1 MNPVVDTHRSAGLF
15 FKAGGVGSFRLD
27 EGDGEPVVLMHGVPA
42 SCFLYRKVVP
52 ALAKRGLRGIAFD
65 LPGLGLADRPV
76 EFDYSWTGL
85 GRFATAA
92 VRELGLERF
101 HLVVHDIGG
110 PVGFEV
116 AAQAPERVASL
127 TILNTL
133 IEVDRFKKPWSMRP
147 FEVAGLDRMW
157 LAPMKFRPMFRML
170 MSMQGIK
177 DRSKVSN
184 EELNAYVDL
193 LFGEDEARAFLKM
206 MKAFETTPEKSRLY
220 QSVVSSNR
228 YPKQVVW
235 GENDPALTY
244 SVYGKTAERL
254 TSTTAV
260 RLPGKHFLQEDQY
273 DAIAE
278 SIQRIADANSRVRV
292 AP

>member
-1 MNPVVDTHRSAGLF
+1 MNAVVDAHRSAGSF
-15 FKAGGVGSFRLD
+15 FEAEGVRSFRLD

-52 ALAKRGLRGIAFD
+52 ALAERGLRGIAFD

-85 GRFATAA
+85 GRFSTAA
-92 VRELGLERF
+92 VQELGLERF

-110 PVGFEV
+110 PVGFEM
-116 AAQAPERVASL
+116 AAQIPECVASL
-127 TILNTL
+127 TILNTM

-147 FEVAGLDRMW
+147 FEVPGLDRIW
-157 LAPMKFRPMFRML
+157 LAQMKFRPMFRIL
-170 MSMQGIK
+170 MSMQGVQ

-193 LFGEDEARAFLKM
+193 LFGDDEARAFLNM
-206 MKAFETTPEKSRLY
+206 MKSFETTSEKSRLY
-220 QSVVSSNR
+220 QSVVSSDR
-228 YPKQVVW
+228 YPKQIVW

-244 SVYGKTAERL
+244 SSYGKTAERL
-254 TSTTAV
+254 TSTTAK

-278 SIQRIADANSRVRV
+278 SIHHIAS
-292 AP
+292 

>member
-1 MNPVVDTHRSAGLF
+1 MNPIVDAHRASGSF
-15 FKAGGVGSFRLD
+15 FTAEGIRSFRLD
-27 EGDGEPVVLMHGVPA
+27 EGDGDPVVLMHGVPA

-52 ALAKRGLRGIAFD
+52 ALAQRGLRGIAFD

-92 VRELGLERF
+92 VQALGLQRF

-110 PVGFEV
+110 PVGFEM
-116 AAQAPERVASL
+116 AAQIPERVASL

-133 IEVDRFKKPWSMRP
+133 IEVDKFKKPWSMRP
-147 FEVAGLDRMW
+147 LAAPGLDRLW

-170 MSMQGIK
+170 MSMQGVQ

-184 EELNAYVDL
+184 EELDAYVDL
-193 LFGEDEARAFLKM
+193 LLGEDEARAFLKI
-206 MKAFETTPEKSRLY
+206 MKSFEPTPEKSLLY
-220 QSVVSSNR
+220 QSVASSDR

-235 GENDPALTY
+235 GENDPGLTY
-244 SVYGKTAERL
+244 SFHGKIAERL
-254 TSTTAV
+254 TSTTAET
-260 RLPGKHFLQEDQY
+260 LPAKHFLQEDRY

-278 SIQRIADANSRVRV
+278 SIHRIAS
-292 AP
+292 

>member
-1 MNPVVDTHRSAGLF
+1 MNAVVDTHRSAGSF

-27 EGDGEPVVLMHGVPA
+27 EGGGEPVVLMHGVPA

-52 ALAKRGLRGIAFD
+52 ALAQRGLRGIAFD
-65 LPGLGLADRPV
+65 LPGLGFADRPE

-85 GRFATAA
+85 GRFATDA
-92 VRELGLERF
+92 VRELGLETF

-110 PVGFEV
+110 PVGFEM
-116 AAQAPERVASL
+116 AARIPERVASL
-127 TILNTL
+127 TILNTM
-133 IEVDRFKKPWSMRP
+133 IEVDRFSKPWSMRP
-147 FEVAGLDRMW
+147 FEVPGLDRMW

-170 MSMQGIK
+170 MSMQGVN

-206 MKAFETTPEKSRLY
+206 MKAFETTPEKSHLY
-220 QSVVSSNR
+220 QSVVSSDR
-228 YPKQVVW
+228 YPTQVVW

-244 SVYGKTAERL
+244 AVYGKAAERL
-254 TSTTAV
+254 TSTTAT
-260 RLPGKHFLQEDQY
+260 RLLAKHFLQEDQY
-273 DAIAE
+273 DAVAE
-278 SIQRIADANSRVRV
+278 SIQRIAGAN
-292 AP
+292 